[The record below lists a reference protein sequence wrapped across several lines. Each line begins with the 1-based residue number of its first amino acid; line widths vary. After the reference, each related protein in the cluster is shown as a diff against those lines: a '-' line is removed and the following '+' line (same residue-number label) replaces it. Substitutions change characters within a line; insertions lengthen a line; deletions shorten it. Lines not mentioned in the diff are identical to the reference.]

1 MSEASWLHNATIYHI
16 LIDRF
21 AGFPS
26 IDHSDE
32 PVFIGGTLKGITE
45 HLSYLQRLGVTA
57 IWISPF
63 YRTSAYH
70 GYHITDFLSVD
81 PHFGTKQDLK
91 DLIDQT
97 HKRGMKILADFV
109 PNHCSRFHPFFID
122 AQKNSN
128 SPYRQWFYFTKWPE
142 KYLCFLSIS
151 DLPKLNLNNHEVRQH
166 IIDAALYWLSL
177 GFDGFRLDHVIGP
190 SHRFWKYFV
199 SSVKKEYPQIVLIG
213 EAWMQGIKFHELNTI
228 HMDGKL
234 WKWLRGNSSD
244 TLLTSYIG
252 VLDGVLDFR
261 VQQLMKQYVSDASC
275 SKNDLDAM
283 FSNHFKKYPSSYV
296 LPVFLDNHDM
306 DRFMFSCKNNVE
318 LLKDAAKI
326 LFSLEQPIIIYY
338 GTELGMSQQKSIWSM
353 TDHGDILARAPMQWD
368 KVDSSLFSFYQDLIK
383 QRN

>member
-1 MSEASWLHNATIYHI
+1 MSEVSWLHNATIYHI

-32 PVFIGGTLKGITE
+32 PVFIGGTLRGITE
-45 HLSYLQRLGVTA
+45 HLSYLEKLGVTA

-63 YRTSAYH
+63 YQTSAYH

-81 PHFGTKQDLK
+81 PHFGSKQDLR
-91 DLIDQT
+91 DLIDQI

-128 SPYRQWFYFTKWPE
+128 SPYRQWFYFTKWPDE
-142 KYLCFLSIS
+142 YLCFLSIS
-151 DLPKLNLNNHEVRQH
+151 DLPKLNLENPMVRQH
-166 IIDAALYWLSL
+166 IIDAALYWLSF

-199 SSVKKEYPQIVLIG
+199 STVKKEYPQIVLIG

-228 HMDGKL
+228 HMDGKY

-244 TLLTSYIG
+244 TLLTSYVG

-261 VQQLMKQYVSDASC
+261 VQQLMKQYVSDASL
-275 SKNDLDAM
+275 SKNDLNVM
-283 FSNHFKKYPSSYV
+283 LSNHFKKYPSSYV

-318 LLKDAAKI
+318 LLKDAVKV
-326 LFSLEQPIIIYY
+326 LFSLERPIIIYY
-338 GTELGMSQQKSIWSM
+338 GTEIGMSQQKSIWSM

-368 KVDSSLFSFYQDLIK
+368 RVDTSIFSFYQDLIK
-383 QRN
+383 DRT